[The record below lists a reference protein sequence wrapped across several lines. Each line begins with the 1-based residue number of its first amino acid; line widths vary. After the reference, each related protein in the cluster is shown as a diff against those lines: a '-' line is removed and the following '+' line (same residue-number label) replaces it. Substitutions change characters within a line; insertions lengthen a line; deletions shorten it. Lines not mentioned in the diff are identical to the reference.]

1 LFIFSSH
8 INQEVAAHNYNLAI
22 EARCDVKATAEQAEL
37 HRRQRA
43 LAEVAR
49 LFFMISVLMMYA
61 NLIPNAAALM
71 IFLIGKREGCTTAPD
86 KVGTKDSQNK

>member
-1 LFIFSSH
+1 M
-8 INQEVAAHNYNLAI
+8 AAHNYNLAI
-22 EARCDVKATAEQAEL
+22 KARCDVKAPAEEAEF
-37 HRRQRA
+37 HRRLRA
-43 LAEVAR
+43 LAKVAR

-71 IFLIGKREGCTTAPD
+71 IFFIGKRKGCTTAPG

>member
-1 LFIFSSH
+1 MAAKNQQLATEAFSH
-8 INQEVAAHNYNLAI
+8 I
-22 EARCDVKATAEQAEL
+22 KATADEAEW

-71 IFLIGKREGCTTAPD
+71 IFLIGTREGCTTAPD